1 MSKARAIADIPENP
15 IHKGNKSDLTILSP
29 DEKWVFT
36 KDKIISQTENSPFL
50 GKELKGSIVG
60 IINNGNLACR
70 E

>member
-1 MSKARAIADIPENP
+1 
-15 IHKGNKSDLTILSP
+15 
-29 DEKWVFT
+29 VFT
-36 KDKIISQTENSPFL
+36 KDKIISQTENSPFV